1 MISFDNFYFG
11 FSQNKKTVVDFQQVG
26 NPYEYTKHIHIYAT
40 QFLLVANLI
49 LNIFTLFISTCDTL
63 ISIHKSRAPDETCT
77 TLNPLTPSYGYGI
90 SCKMF
95 LPTYTTK
102 QYTESIIVDFC
113 KISISTVIKRWNN
126 ITINWD

>member
-1 MISFDNFYFG
+1 
-11 FSQNKKTVVDFQQVG
+11 
-26 NPYEYTKHIHIYAT
+26 
-40 QFLLVANLI
+40 
-49 LNIFTLFISTCDTL
+49 
-63 ISIHKSRAPDETCT
+63 
-77 TLNPLTPSYGYGI
+77 
-90 SCKMF
+90 MF